1 MNFFKEVVKSCYY
14 NINTMKYINAK
25 NSTLIT
31 EFEGAGIKV
40 RLFEDGSLT
49 ITFNASTIHVQIK
62 YYKQKDTL
70 SFHFNELYSSSKFY
84 FLKNYSTAL
93 TEDGYFNYSLTE
105 NPILEFD
112 ELLMITSI
120 YRMVIE
126 RHESFMRKKFKFMGN

>member
-1 MNFFKEVVKSCYY
+1 
-14 NINTMKYINAK
+14 MKCINAK
-25 NSTLIT
+25 NSILIT

-40 RLFEDGSLT
+40 GLFEDDSLT
-49 ITFNASTIHVQIK
+49 ITFNTSTIHVQIK

-70 SFHFNELYSSSKFY
+70 SFHFNELYGGSKFY

-93 TEDGYFNYSLTE
+93 TEEGYFNYSLTE
-105 NPILEFD
+105 TPILEFD

-126 RHESFMRKKFKFMGN
+126 RHKSFMRKKFKFVGN